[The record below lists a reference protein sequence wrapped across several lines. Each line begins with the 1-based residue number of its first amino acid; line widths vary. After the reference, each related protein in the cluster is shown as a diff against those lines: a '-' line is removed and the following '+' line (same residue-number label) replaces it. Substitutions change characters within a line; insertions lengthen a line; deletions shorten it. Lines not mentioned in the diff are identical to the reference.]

1 MNILFIEDEREL
13 RESGVAQLELH
24 RYTVYPVSNLAD
36 ARAVMEN
43 PAMPVHLVLAD
54 QSLPD
59 GQGIQFVIEMKEQFP
74 HCMYTIVSGCLTDA
88 NTTLLDE
95 KEIPYFRKPLLYGN
109 VVEGFRREHVM
120 GAPSREVPVEALSE
134 AAEAAAQAAA
144 QSAAEAVEV
153 PSPESEVPSPESEV
167 PSPESEV
174 PSPEPE
180 VPSPEPEVP
189 SPESEA
195 PKRKKWFGL
204 FGK

>member
-153 PSPESEVPSPESEV
+153 PSPE
-167 PSPESEV
+167 
-174 PSPEPE
+174 PE